1 MTEIIINNC
10 VYKLHPI
17 YDLYAGSKD
26 GNIINITKKIPNIG
40 NKNNRGYLICAV
52 RKYAQP
58 GHKVYLVHRFIWEC
72 YNGLIPDEKVIDHIN
87 NKKDDNQLS
96 NLQLLTQSENNRKSV
111 KDRDF
116 LYVPLN
122 IKTRKCVKATNKNT
136 NEVTYFN
143 STYSAQQYLAINHGT
158 IKRVCEG
165 YYGRKSGKSK
175 KDGHSYTFEYIKE
188 EDLPNNH
195 IKSLNIKPRR
205 VSDEDKKKNQ
215 IESIK
220 NGNKKSMNAKNVIKR
235 SKMAT
240 NMLMQKGVTSS

>member
-1 MTEIIINNC
+1 M
-10 VYKLHPI
+10 
-17 YDLYAGSKD
+17 
-26 GNIINITKKIPNIG
+26 
-40 NKNNRGYLICAV
+40 

-72 YNGLIPDEKVIDHIN
+72 YNGLIADEKVIDHIN

-116 LYVPLN
+116 SYVPLN

-220 NGNKKSMNAKNVIKR
+220 NGNKKSMNAKNVIKL